1 MPSDNIAALPLNAA
15 ATNFAPA
22 MTKFVAIAART
33 AFGFLFSIVQL
44 PAALAAQEE
53 AQFSGNPRRVRV
65 SLTVTAQEK
74 SCRIWRLWQTG
85 LPLLISAQ
93 LWLMSRSFS

>member
-22 MTKFVAIAART
+22 MTKFVATAART
-33 AFGFLFSIVQL
+33 AFGFLFSILQL
-44 PAALAAQEE
+44 PAALAAQE
-53 AQFSGNPRRVRV
+53 AQFSGNPRGVRV
-65 SLTVTAQEK
+65 SLTVTVLEK
-74 SCRIWRLWQTG
+74 SCRISRRWQTG

-93 LWLMSRSFS
+93 LWLISRSFP